1 MNAPEPVERTALQVF
16 LDHLVSAS
24 KITWREADILHAAL
38 QSGRGI
44 DAWDEAACRRISGT
58 VWSWRQNQVLENRVY
73 VLDQLETVPVARWLA
88 MPLVSFVA
96 DLMSYAEAHAVPMSD
111 NRIEY
116 LKAIFCACIMQRNP
130 PRPVV
135 TAASRD
141 TIVRPKF
148 PESPA
153 PVSHPRR

>member
-1 MNAPEPVERTALQVF
+1 MNTSEPVERTALQVF
-16 LDHLVSAS
+16 LDQLVSAS
-24 KITWREADILHAAL
+24 KITRREADILHAAL
-38 QSGRGI
+38 QTGRGI

-58 VWSWRQNQVLENRVY
+58 VWSWRQNQALENRVY

-96 DLMSYAEAHAVPMSD
+96 DLMAHAVPMSD

-116 LKAIFCACIMQRNP
+116 LKAVFCACIMQRNP
-130 PRPVV
+130 PRPVA
-135 TAASRD
+135 TAVSRD